1 MKALIIEDESR
12 AAQRLEKLLTKIN
25 PNIEIVNKL
34 ETIEDSIQFLS
45 NRPKLDLIFSDIQL
59 ADGICFEIYENVE
72 LTCPIIFTTAY
83 DQYAINA
90 FNTNGI
96 GYLLKPIEEEEL
108 KKTLDKVERLTSDDS
123 LRSLKKLTETLLI
136 KQEDYKERFMIKI
149 GEKIISISIDQVYA
163 FFSFEKSS
171 YILTNEGRKYIID
184 TPIGKLTNRLNPK
197 DFFQINRKYVL
208 SFAACQ
214 EIIVYTNSRLRV
226 KLKNL
231 ENEYIIVARER
242 VADFKD
248 WLNR

>member
-12 AAQRLEKLLTKIN
+12 AAQRLEKLLIKIN
-25 PNIEIVNKL
+25 PEIEIVNKL
-34 ETIEDSIQFLS
+34 ETIEDSILFLS
-45 NRPKLDLIFSDIQL
+45 KQPNIDLIFSDIQL
-59 ADGICFEIYENVE
+59 ADGICFEIFENIE
-72 LTCPIIFTTAY
+72 PNCPIIFTTAY

-108 KKTLDKVERLTSDDS
+108 KKSLDKVERLTSDDT
-123 LRSLKKLTETLLI
+123 LNSLKRLTESLSI
-136 KQEDYKERFMIKI
+136 KKEDYKERFMIKI
-149 GEKIISISIDQVYA
+149 GERIISITIDKIYA
-163 FFSFEKSS
+163 FFSFEKAS

-184 TPIGKLTNRLNPK
+184 IPIGKLVDRLNPK

-208 SFAACQ
+208 SFAACH

-226 KLKNL
+226 KVKSL

-242 VADFKD
+242 VAEFKN
-248 WLNR
+248 WLDR